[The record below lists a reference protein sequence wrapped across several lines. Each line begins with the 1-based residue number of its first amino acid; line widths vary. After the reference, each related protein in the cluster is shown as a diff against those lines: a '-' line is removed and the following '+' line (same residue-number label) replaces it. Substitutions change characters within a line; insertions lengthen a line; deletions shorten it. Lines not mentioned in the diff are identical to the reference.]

1 MDFIRIGSFLDKME
15 NPLRLAKHLFLGIS
29 QKSVINITNSEILQ
43 FYLKLLAI
51 V

>member
-1 MDFIRIGSFLDKME
+1 MDFIRIGSFLDKMG
-15 NPLRLAKHLFLGIS
+15 NPSRPTKHLFIGIS
-29 QKSVINITNSEILQ
+29 QKSVINITNSEILH